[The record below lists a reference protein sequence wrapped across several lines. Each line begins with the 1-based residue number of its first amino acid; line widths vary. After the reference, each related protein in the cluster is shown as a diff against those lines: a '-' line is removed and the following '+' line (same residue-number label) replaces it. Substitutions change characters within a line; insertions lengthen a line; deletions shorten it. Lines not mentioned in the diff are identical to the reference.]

1 MPGRP
6 NTGSNPERAKVLSDM
21 RETASHTWIRPELRA
36 LTPYAVA
43 AADGMVK
50 LDAMEN
56 PYPWPQDL
64 QAALQERLAAVAI
77 NRYPDPAGTALKE
90 RLRAAMGIADAQA
103 LLLGNGSDEL
113 IQMLAMA
120 VTQPG
125 RVVMA
130 PEPSFV
136 MYRLIADFVGLGYQG
151 VPLLTDFQLD
161 VDSMLGFIEA
171 EQPALL
177 FLAYPN
183 NPTGNAWYRE
193 DIECLLEACNGLVVV
208 DEAYAPFAADSFVG
222 DLGRFDNLLVL
233 RTVSKMGLAGLR
245 LGYLVGP
252 PAIIDELNKLRLPY
266 NINSLTQAAAEL
278 ALDNKPLFDAQAAA
292 IRQERERLWQAL
304 QTLPGITPFP
314 SQANFILFRTPAGT
328 GRQVFAGLR
337 EAGILIKDLSGQA
350 GPLADCLRV
359 TVGTPAEN
367 SQFLEALQTVLA
379 AGPSSDSG
387 LAGFSAAKA
396 HP

>member
-1 MPGRP
+1 
-6 NTGSNPERAKVLSDM
+6 M
-21 RETASHTWIRPELRA
+21 REAASHTWIRPELRA
-36 LTPYAVA
+36 LAPYAVA
-43 AADGMVK
+43 DAGGMVK

-77 NRYPDPAGTALKE
+77 NRYPDPAGAALKE
-90 RLRAAMGIADAQA
+90 RLRAAMGIGAEQA
-103 LLLGNGSDEL
+103 ILLGNGSDEL

-120 VTQPG
+120 VAQPG
-125 RVVMA
+125 RRVMA

-151 VPLLTDFQLD
+151 VPLLSDFQLD
-161 VDSMLGFIEA
+161 IDNMLNFIEA

-193 DIECLLEACNGLVVV
+193 DIEYLLEACRGIVVV
-208 DEAYAPFAADSFVG
+208 DEAYAPFAADSFLK
-222 DLGRFDNLLVL
+222 DLGRCANLLVL

-252 PAIIDELNKLRLPY
+252 PAIINELNKLRLPY

-278 ALDNKPLFDAQAAA
+278 ALEHKPLFDAQAEM
-292 IRQERERLWQAL
+292 IRQERARLWQAL
-304 QTLPGITPFP
+304 QAIQGITPFP

-328 GRQVFAGLR
+328 GAQVFAGLR
-337 EAGILIKDLSGQA
+337 EAGILIKNLSGQG
-350 GPLADCLRV
+350 GPLTDCLRV

-367 SQFLEALQTVLA
+367 SQFLQALQTVL
-379 AGPSSDSG
+379 DSG
-387 LAGFSAAKA
+387 VVAQDG
-396 HP
+396 